1 MINNATVV
9 LIPGLGN
16 TEQLWSAQTTALKP
30 HHDVVIPDYRGSESI
45 AEMADTVM
53 ELAPEVGPLSLVGFS
68 LGGYIALDIMGRYP
82 ERIER
87 LALISSSPYADD
99 EDTKR
104 QRQRLMEKAAEDY
117 AALLK
122 DMTKFIVSP
131 MASRADEA
139 RRILVAMGRDLGAEE
154 FCRQQRVAM
163 ERQDCRDVLATIQCP
178 TDVLCGSED
187 PITNVAG
194 NRFIADHIEG
204 ATLTIV
210 DGASHLLPL
219 EEPAR
224 VTAFLLDW
232 LRRERNSGPSQAEVL
247 ADEC

>member
-1 MINNATVV
+1 MANKPTAV

-16 TEQLWSAQTTALKP
+16 TERLWSAQATALKP
-30 HHDVVIPDYRGSESI
+30 HCDVVIPDYRGSESI
-45 AEMADTVM
+45 ADMADTVM
-53 ELAPEVGPLSLVGFS
+53 ELTPEASPLSLVGFS
-68 LGGYIALDIMGRYP
+68 LGGYIALDIMGRYT

-87 LALISSSPYADD
+87 LAFISSSPYADD

-117 AALLK
+117 TALLK
-122 DMTKFIVSP
+122 DMAKFIVSP

-139 RRILVAMGRDLGAEE
+139 RRILVAMGQDLGAEE

-163 ERQDCRDVLATIQCP
+163 ERRDCRDILATIQCP

-187 PITNVAG
+187 PVTNVAG
-194 NRFIADHIEG
+194 NRFIADNIKG

-219 EEPAR
+219 EAPVE

-232 LRRERNSGPSQAEVL
+232 LRRE
-247 ADEC
+247 